1 MHAPAAC
8 VTTRARES
16 VRYNRLRLVSVESH
30 RGLSSVHI
38 CVQRMCS
45 PLKRLCFCFFFND
58 TATTEIY
65 PLSLHDAL
73 PISVPPFPV
82 LSVLLA
88 RFESDS
94 AGVAVAV
101 LSNAPA
107 ALIVAVTLIVVFA
120 PEASEGIVHGRAA
133 QPLPLT
139 FVMVRFVGVSVTW
152 MLVAVDRPA
161 FVTTNV

>member
-1 MHAPAAC
+1 MIRRPPRF
-8 VTTRARES
+8 TLFP
-16 VRYNRLRLVSVESH
+16 Y
-30 RGLSSVHI
+30 
-38 CVQRMCS
+38 
-45 PLKRLCFCFFFND
+45 
-58 TATTEIY
+58 TA
-65 PLSLHDAL
+65 LFRS
-73 PISVPPFPV
+73 FPV

-120 PEASEGIVHGRAA
+120 PEASEGIVHGSAA

-152 MLVAVDRPA
+152 MLVAVDGPA
-161 FVTTNV
+161 LATRSV